1 MKTLSIKEKMN
12 RGEFVVGP
20 FMKSRD
26 PAMAEIVGLA
36 GFDFAILD
44 MEHSALSIESMEDL
58 IRMAEV
64 RGIDSIVRVPEISE
78 SAISGP
84 LDAGASGVL
93 VPHVDTRKQA
103 EEVVFLS
110 KFSPLGERGMDVFAR
125 AADYSH
131 LPKEVF
137 LREANRK
144 TLLIVQIEGKKG
156 VENLDEILQV
166 KGLDTIFV
174 GPYDLSQS
182 LGVPGEI
189 DHPKVVE
196 KIKQVVGKVRKAGL
210 SLGIYVDDVETA
222 KKWIDLGVQF
232 IALLVDA
239 VIFFRACQ
247 SLVAPLKKLKDNR

>member
-1 MKTLSIKEKMN
+1 MNTLPIKEKLK
-12 RGEFVVGP
+12 GGGFVVGP

-26 PAMAEIVGLA
+26 PAMVEIVGLA

-58 IRMAEV
+58 IRMAGM

-93 VPHVDTRKQA
+93 VPHVDTKEQA

-131 LPKEVF
+131 LPKEIY
-137 LREANRK
+137 LEEANRR
-144 TLLIVQIEGKKG
+144 TLLILQIEGKKG
-156 VENLDEILQV
+156 VENLDDILLV

-189 DHPKVVE
+189 DHPKVTE
-196 KIKQVVGKVRKAGL
+196 KIKEVVGKVRKAGL

-222 KKWIDLGVQF
+222 KRWINLGVQF
-232 IALLVDA
+232 IALLVDV
-239 VIFFRACQ
+239 VIFFQACR
-247 SLVAPLKKLKDNR
+247 SLVAPLKKEE

>member
-1 MKTLSIKEKMN
+1 MSALTIKDKLK
-12 RGEFVVGP
+12 RGEYVIGP

-26 PAMAEIVGLA
+26 PAMVEIVGLS

-44 MEHSALSIESMEDL
+44 MEHSALSIESVEDL

-64 RGIDSIVRVPEISE
+64 RSIDSIVRVPEISE

-84 LDAGASGVL
+84 LDAGASGLL
-93 VPHVDTRKQA
+93 VPHVDTKTQA

-125 AADYSH
+125 AADYSNV
-131 LPKEVF
+131 PKDTY
-137 LREANRK
+137 LNEANRK

-156 VENLDEILQV
+156 VENIDDILSV
-166 KGLDTIFV
+166 KGLDAIFI

-189 DHPKVVE
+189 DHPKVTE
-196 KIKQVVGKVRKAGL
+196 KIKEVVGKVRRAGL
-210 SLGIYVDDVETA
+210 SLGIYVDDAQAA
-222 KKWIDLGVQF
+222 KRWIDLGVQF
-232 IALLVDA
+232 IALLVDT
-239 VIFFRACQ
+239 VIFFQACR
-247 SLVAPLKKLKDNR
+247 SLIAPLKKEE

>member
-1 MKTLSIKEKMN
+1 MKALTIKEKLK

-26 PAMAEIVGLA
+26 PAMVEIVGLA

-44 MEHSALSIESMEDL
+44 MEHSALSIESVEDL
-58 IRMAEV
+58 IRMAGA

-84 LDAGASGVL
+84 LDAGADGVL
-93 VPHVDTRKQA
+93 VPHVDTREQA

-110 KFSPLGERGMDVFAR
+110 KFSPLGERGMDVYAR

-131 LPKEVF
+131 LPKESY
-137 LREANRK
+137 LREANKR
-144 TLLIVQIEGKKG
+144 TILIVQIEGKKG
-156 VENLDEILQV
+156 VENLDDILMV

-189 DHPKVVE
+189 DHPKVTE
-196 KIKQVVGKVRKAGL
+196 KIKEVVGKVRKAGL

-222 KKWIDLGVQF
+222 KRWIDLGVQF
-232 IALLVDA
+232 IALLVDM
-239 VIFFRACQ
+239 VIFFQACR
-247 SLVAPLKKLKDNR
+247 SLVERLRKKE

>member
-1 MKTLSIKEKMN
+1 MKTLSIKEKMKK
-12 RGEFVVGP
+12 GEFVVGP

-26 PAMAEIVGLA
+26 PAMVEIVGLA

-93 VPHVDTRKQA
+93 VPHVDTKKQA
-103 EEVVFLS
+103 EEVVYLS

-131 LPKEVF
+131 LPKEIY
-137 LREANRK
+137 LRQANKK

-156 VENLDEILQV
+156 VVNLDDILLV

-189 DHPKVVE
+189 DHPRVTE
-196 KIKQVVGKVRKAGL
+196 KIKQVVGKVKKAGL
-210 SLGIYVDDVETA
+210 SLGIYVNDVRAA

-239 VIFFRACQ
+239 VIFFQACQ
-247 SLVAPLKKLKDNR
+247 ALVAPLRKSKR

>member
-1 MKTLSIKEKMN
+1 MNTLPIKEKMN

-26 PAMAEIVGLA
+26 PAMVEIVGLA

-44 MEHSALSIESMEDL
+44 MEHSALSIESVEDL

-103 EEVVFLS
+103 EEVVYLS

-131 LPKEVF
+131 LPKEKY
-137 LREANRK
+137 LEQANRK

-156 VENLDEILQV
+156 VENLDDILRV
-166 KGLDTIFV
+166 KGVDTIFI

-189 DHPKVVE
+189 DHPKVTE

-210 SLGIYVDDVETA
+210 SLGIYVDDVQTA
-222 KKWIDLGVQF
+222 RKWIDLGVQF
-232 IALLVDA
+232 IALLVDS
-239 VIFFRACQ
+239 VIFFQACQ
-247 SLVAPLKKLKDNR
+247 ALVAPLRKSKR

>member
-1 MKTLSIKEKMN
+1 MNTLPIKEKMKG
-12 RGEFVVGP
+12 GEFVVGP

-26 PAMAEIVGLA
+26 PAMVEIVGIA
-36 GFDFAILD
+36 GFDFAIFD
-44 MEHSALSIESMEDL
+44 MEHSALSIESVEDL
-58 IRMAEV
+58 IRMAEI

-131 LPKEVF
+131 LPKEKY
-137 LREANRK
+137 LKQANRK

-156 VENLDEILQV
+156 VENLDDILLV

-189 DHPKVVE
+189 NHPKVME

-232 IALLVDA
+232 IALLVDT
-239 VIFFRACQ
+239 VIFFRACR
-247 SLVAPLKKLKDNR
+247 SLIAPLKKEE

>member
-1 MKTLSIKEKMN
+1 MKGLTIKEKLK

-20 FMKSRD
+20 FTKSRD
-26 PAMAEIVGLA
+26 PAMVEIVGLA

-44 MEHSALSIESMEDL
+44 MEHSALSIESVEDL
-58 IRMAEV
+58 IRMARV

-84 LDAGASGVL
+84 LDAGADGVL
-93 VPHVDTRKQA
+93 VPHVDTKEQA

-110 KFSPLGERGMDVFAR
+110 KFSPLGERGMDVYAR

-131 LPKEVF
+131 LPKEVY
-137 LREANRK
+137 LKEANEK

-156 VENLDEILQV
+156 VENLDDILMV

-189 DHPKVVE
+189 DHPKVTE
-196 KIKQVVGKVRKAGL
+196 KIKEVVGKVRKAGL

-222 KKWIDLGVQF
+222 KRWIDLGVQF
-232 IALLVDA
+232 IALLVDT
-239 VIFFRACQ
+239 VIFFQACR
-247 SLVAPLKKLKDNR
+247 SLVAPLKNLKENR

>member
-1 MKTLSIKEKMN
+1 MNTLPIKEKLK
-12 RGEFVVGP
+12 GGGFVVGP
-20 FMKSRD
+20 FMKCRD
-26 PAMAEIVGLA
+26 PAMVEIVGLA

-58 IRMAEV
+58 IRMAGV

-78 SAISGP
+78 SAISAP

-93 VPHVDTRKQA
+93 VPHVDTKEQA

-131 LPKEVF
+131 LPKEIY
-137 LREANRK
+137 LKEANRR

-156 VENLDEILQV
+156 VENLDDILLV

-189 DHPKVVE
+189 GHPKVGE
-196 KIKQVVGKVRKAGL
+196 KIKEVVGKVRKAGL

-222 KKWIDLGVQF
+222 KRWINLGVQF
-232 IALLVDA
+232 IALLVDV
-239 VIFFRACQ
+239 VIFFQACR
-247 SLVAPLKKLKDNR
+247 SLVAPLRKSER

>member
-1 MKTLSIKEKMN
+1 MKTLPIKEKMN

-26 PAMAEIVGLA
+26 PAMVEIAGLA
-36 GFDFAILD
+36 GFDFAIFD
-44 MEHSALSIESMEDL
+44 MEHSALSIESVEDL

-64 RGIDSIVRVPEISE
+64 RGIDSIARVPEISE

-84 LDAGASGVL
+84 LDAGANGVL
-93 VPHVDTRKQA
+93 IPHVDTKEQA

-131 LPKEVF
+131 LPKDIYLEQ
-137 LREANRK
+137 ANRK
-144 TLLIVQIEGKKG
+144 TLLIIQIEGKKG
-156 VENLDEILQV
+156 VQNLDEILSV

-189 DHPKVVE
+189 DHPKVTE
-196 KIKQVVGKVRKAGL
+196 KAKEVVGKVRKAGL
-210 SLGIYVDDVETA
+210 SVGIYVDDVETA
-222 KKWIDLGVQF
+222 KRWINLGVQF
-232 IALLVDA
+232 IALLVDT
-239 VIFFRACQ
+239 VIFFQACH
-247 SLVAPLKKLKDNR
+247 SLLAPLKNLKDNR

>member
-1 MKTLSIKEKMN
+1 MKTIPIKEKLK

-26 PAMAEIVGLA
+26 PAMVEIVGLA

-44 MEHSALSIESMEDL
+44 MEHSALSIESVEDL

-78 SAISGP
+78 SAISRP

-93 VPHVDTRKQA
+93 VPRVDTKEQA
-103 EEVVFLS
+103 EQVVFLS

-125 AADYSH
+125 AADYSQ
-131 LPKEVF
+131 LTKEIY
-137 LREANRK
+137 LKEANRR
-144 TLLIVQIEGKKG
+144 TLLIIQIEGKKG
-156 VENLDEILQV
+156 VENLDDILLV
-166 KGLDTIFV
+166 KGLDTIFI

-189 DHPKVVE
+189 DHPKVTE
-196 KIKQVVGKVRKAGL
+196 KIKEVVGKVRKAGL

-222 KKWIDLGVQF
+222 KRWINLGVQF
-232 IALLVDA
+232 IALLLDV
-239 VIFFRACQ
+239 VIFFQACRL
-247 SLVAPLKKLKDNR
+247 LVAPLKKSER

>member
-1 MKTLSIKEKMN
+1 MRGSTIKDKLK
-12 RGEFVVGP
+12 RGEYVIGP

-26 PAMAEIVGLA
+26 PAMVEIVGLS

-44 MEHSALSIESMEDL
+44 MEHSALSIESVEDL
-58 IRMAEV
+58 IRMTEV

-93 VPHVDTRKQA
+93 VPHVDTKRQA

-131 LPKEVF
+131 VPKDVY
-137 LREANRK
+137 LNEANRK
-144 TLLIVQIEGKKG
+144 TLLIIQIEGKKG
-156 VENLDEILQV
+156 VENLDDILSV

-189 DHPKVVE
+189 DHPRVIE

-210 SLGIYVDDVETA
+210 SLGIYVDDAETA
-222 KKWIDLGVQF
+222 KRWIDLGVQF
-232 IALLVDA
+232 IALLVDM
-239 VIFFRACQ
+239 VIFFQACR
-247 SLVAPLKKLKDNR
+247 SLLAPLKKS

>member
-1 MKTLSIKEKMN
+1 MNTLPIKEKLK

-26 PAMAEIVGLA
+26 PAMVEIVGLA
-36 GFDFAILD
+36 GFDFAIVD
-44 MEHSALSIESMEDL
+44 MEHSALSIESVEDL

-64 RGIDSIVRVPEISE
+64 KGIDSIVRVPEISE
-78 SAISGP
+78 SAISRP

-93 VPHVDTRKQA
+93 VPHVDTREQA
-103 EEVVFLS
+103 EQAVFLS
-110 KFSPLGERGMDVFAR
+110 RFSPLGERGMDVFAR

-131 LPKEVF
+131 LTKETY
-137 LREANRK
+137 LKEANRR
-144 TLLIVQIEGKKG
+144 TLLIIQIEGKKG
-156 VENLDEILQV
+156 VENLDDILQV

-189 DHPKVVE
+189 DHPKVTE

-210 SLGIYVDDVETA
+210 SLGIYVDDAETA
-222 KKWIDLGVQF
+222 KRWINLGVQF
-232 IALLVDA
+232 IALLVDL
-239 VIFFRACQ
+239 VIFFQACR
-247 SLVAPLKKLKDNR
+247 SLVAPLKNLKDRK

>member
-1 MKTLSIKEKMN
+1 MKVLPIKEKLN

-26 PAMAEIVGLA
+26 PAMVEIVGLA

-44 MEHSALSIESMEDL
+44 MEHSALSIESVEDL
-58 IRMAEV
+58 IRMAAV
-64 RGIDSIVRVPEISE
+64 RGIDSIVRVPETSE

-93 VPHVDTRKQA
+93 IPHVDTKKQA
-103 EEVVFLS
+103 EEAVFLS
-110 KFSPLGERGMDVFAR
+110 KFSPLGERGMDVYAR

-131 LPKEVF
+131 LPKEIY
-137 LREANRK
+137 LKEANRR
-144 TLLIVQIEGKKG
+144 TLLIIQIEGKKG
-156 VENLDEILQV
+156 VENLDDILSV

-189 DHPKVVE
+189 DHPKVAE

-222 KKWIDLGVQF
+222 KRWINLGVQF
-232 IALLVDA
+232 IALLMDT
-239 VIFFRACQ
+239 VIFFQACR
-247 SLVAPLKKLKDNR
+247 SLVAPLKKCER

>member
-1 MKTLSIKEKMN
+1 MKTLTIKEKLKK
-12 RGEFVVGP
+12 GEFVVGP

-26 PAMAEIVGLA
+26 PAMVEIAGLA

-44 MEHSALSIESMEDL
+44 MEHSALSIESVEDL
-58 IRMAEV
+58 IRMAEI

-93 VPHVDTRKQA
+93 VPHVDTKEQA

-110 KFSPLGERGMDVFAR
+110 KFSPLGERGMDVYAR

-131 LPKEVF
+131 LPKEIY
-137 LREANRK
+137 LKQANRK

-156 VENLDEILQV
+156 VENLDDILLV
-166 KGLDTIFV
+166 KDIDTIFI

-189 DHPKVVE
+189 DHPKVTE
-196 KIKQVVGKVRKAGL
+196 KIKEIVGKVRKAGL

-222 KKWIDLGVQF
+222 KRWIDLGIQF
-232 IALLVDA
+232 IGLLVDV
-239 VIFFRACQ
+239 VIFFQACR
-247 SLVAPLKKLKDNR
+247 SLVAPLKKFER